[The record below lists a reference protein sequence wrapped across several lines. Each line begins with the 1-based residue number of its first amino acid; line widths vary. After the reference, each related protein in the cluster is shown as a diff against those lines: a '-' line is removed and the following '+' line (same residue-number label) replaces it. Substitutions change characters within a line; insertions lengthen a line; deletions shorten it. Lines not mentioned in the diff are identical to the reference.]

1 MAETRRTTTRRTAT
15 GSRSAYRAG
24 TDRRNLYDTAGSAVP
39 KPREIPERR
48 VPDRR
53 EIERRRAR
61 EAEKKAREARRVQ
74 AERRAAMRA
83 EREARPLSSQT
94 QRNRQKAAGINRG
107 FVMFIAVI
115 CVAILGVSVYYLQL
129 KSEIT
134 ASIRH
139 VATLEAELNQLR
151 EDNDAYYSQVT
162 SDVDMSMI
170 KKIAI
175 GRLGMKYPSEGQ
187 TETYTTARTNYMRQY
202 QDIPD
207 SK

>member
-1 MAETRRTTTRRTAT
+1 MAETRRTTTRRTARS
-15 GSRSAYRAG
+15 GSAYRPNA
-24 TDRRNLYDTAGSAVP
+24 DRRNLYYTDGSAVP
-39 KPREIPERR
+39 KHQEIPERR
-48 VPDRR
+48 IPDRR

-61 EAEKKAREARRVQ
+61 EAEKKAREARQAQ
-74 AERRAAMRA
+74 AERRAARRA
-83 EREARPLSSQT
+83 ELEARPLSSRT

-107 FVMFIAVI
+107 FVAFIAVI
-115 CVAILGVSVYYLQL
+115 CVAVLGVSVYYLQL

-139 VATLEAELNQLR
+139 VGTLEAELNQLR

-162 SDVDMSMI
+162 SDVDMGTI

-202 QDIPD
+202 QDLPD